1 MEFDDHSNHVIE
13 LHETVS
19 REDRLI
25 NFNSFRRK
33 VGIKRFVLC
42 FLRALR
48 VLRGGLVVGRL
59 AIGHEIATESL
70 RKWES
75 RILRVV
81 RWSNALILTVCRQRL
96 QTAPE
101 V

>member
-25 NFNSFRRK
+25 NFNSFRQK

-42 FLRALR
+42 FLRS
-48 VLRGGLVVGRL
+48 LRGGLMVGRL
-59 AIGHEIATESL
+59 AIGHEIATEYLL
-70 RKWES
+70 RWKAES
-75 RILRVV
+75 FHGVAHRGDRE
-81 RWSNALILTVCRQRL
+81 RRTQRHG
-96 QTAPE
+96 
-101 V
+101 